1 MKKSFVL
8 TVQLMIIKEEG
19 GLGRWPMLGS
29 EIDPSGGLFLSFN
42 SATISNIFCFMFCNP
57 KLNGNYLKNSFSGG
71 NTCIS
76 L

>member
-1 MKKSFVL
+1 
-8 TVQLMIIKEEG
+8 
-19 GLGRWPMLGS
+19 MLGS